1 MMNCANATSL
11 TEIKLARRAARDVLR
26 DGEALRRNVR
36 AGTARSA
43 ALLGALAALLATPAL
58 AQDPV
63 ADFYKGKQVSIIIG
77 SSAGG
82 GYDTYARL
90 IGRHLGKHIPGNPVV
105 VPSNMPGAASNI
117 AAAYVYNVAPKDG
130 TVIGAVQTAAVLDPL
145 FADKARLKHDSS
157 KFIYLGSATVDYY
170 VCVIRADADVKDFKD
185 AQSHE
190 VIMGASAPGT
200 STRDFPAL
208 LNNAAGAKFR
218 IVSGYPGTREITLAI
233 EKGEVQGVCGF
244 SWSSLSAQHPDW
256 LAKGFIRVLVQEN
269 EKGHPEVNKL
279 GVPHATDFART
290 PQDRQIMD
298 LIYSSEIFGR
308 PYVLPPGLPAERV
321 AVLRKA
327 FLATLHDPD
336 LQAEGQKLGLDL
348 DPISGEELQ
357 TIAAKMYATP
367 PEVVERAK
375 QAVVYR
381 AP

>member
-1 MMNCANATSL
+1 MMKISDKITAW
-11 TEIKLARRAARDVLR
+11 ARRVPRLCPPYVI
-26 DGEALRRNVR
+26 
-36 AGTARSA
+36 A
-43 ALLGALAALLATPAL
+43 ALAITGAH

-63 ADFYKGKQVSIIIG
+63 ADFYKGKQVNIFIG

-90 IGRHLGKHIPGNPVV
+90 IGRHLGKHIPGNPVI

-130 TVIGAVQTAAVLDPL
+130 TAIGAVQTAAVLDPL

-170 VCVIRADADVKDFKD
+170 VCIIRGDAAVKEFKD
-185 AQSHE
+185 ALTHE
-190 VIMGASAPGT
+190 VIMGASQPGT
-200 STRDFPAL
+200 STHDFPAL
-208 LNNAAGAKFR
+208 LDNAAGAKFR
-218 IVSGYPGTREITLAI
+218 IVSGYKGTREITLAI
-233 EKGEVQGVCGF
+233 EKGEVQGLCGF

-256 LAKGFIRVLVQEN
+256 LKSGFIRVLVQEN
-269 EKGHPEVNKL
+269 EKGHPDANKL
-279 GVPHATDFART
+279 GVPHATDFAKS

-308 PYVLPPGLPAERV
+308 PYVLPPGVPADRV
-321 AVLRKA
+321 AALRKA
-327 FLATLHDPD
+327 FLDTLHDPE
-336 LQAEGQKLGLDL
+336 LLAEGQKLGLDL

-367 PEVVERAK
+367 PDVVERAR
-375 QAVVYR
+375 QAVAVK

>member
-1 MMNCANATSL
+1 
-11 TEIKLARRAARDVLR
+11 
-26 DGEALRRNVR
+26 
-36 AGTARSA
+36 
-43 ALLGALAALLATPAL
+43 
-58 AQDPV
+58 
-63 ADFYKGKQVSIIIG
+63 
-77 SSAGG
+77 
-82 GYDTYARL
+82 
-90 IGRHLGKHIPGNPVV
+90 
-105 VPSNMPGAASNI
+105 MPGAGSNI

-170 VCVIRADADVKDFKD
+170 VCVIRADAAVKEFKD
-185 AQSHE
+185 ALTQE

-244 SWSSLSAQHPDW
+244 SWSSLSVQHPDW
-256 LAKGFIRVLVQEN
+256 LKNGFIRVLVQEN
-269 EKGHPEVNKL
+269 AKGHPDVNRM
-279 GVPHATDFART
+279 GVPHATDFAKT
-290 PQDRQIMD
+290 PQDRAIMD

-308 PYVLPPGLPAERV
+308 PYVMPPGVPADRV
-321 AVLRKA
+321 AALRKA
-327 FLATLHDPD
+327 FTDTLHDPE
-336 LQAEGQKLGLDL
+336 LKAEGQKAGLDL

-357 TIAAKMYATP
+357 SIAAKMYATP
-367 PEVVERAK
+367 PDVVERAK
-375 QAVVYR
+375 QAVVYK

>member
-1 MMNCANATSL
+1 MPRCTL
-11 TEIKLARRAARDVLR
+11 WLGFI
-26 DGEALRRNVR
+26 
-36 AGTARSA
+36 A
-43 ALLGALAALLATPAL
+43 ALSTTSAH

-63 ADFYKGKQVSIIIG
+63 AAFYKGKQVNLIVG

-90 IGRHLGKHIPGNPVV
+90 LGRHLGKYIPGNPVI

-117 AAAYVYNVAPKDG
+117 AAAYIYNVAPKDG

-145 FADKARLKHDSS
+145 FAEKARLKHDSS

-170 VCVIRADADVKDFKD
+170 VCVIRADAPVKDFKD
-185 AQSHE
+185 AQTHE
-190 VIMGASAPGT
+190 VIMGASQPGT

-218 IVSGYPGTREITLAI
+218 VVSGYPGTREITLAI

-256 LAKGFIRVLVQEN
+256 LQKGFVRVLVQEN
-269 EKGHPEVNKL
+269 EKGHPDVNRL
-279 GVPHATDFART
+279 GVPHATDFAKS

-308 PYVLPPGLPAERV
+308 PYVLPPGVPADRV
-321 AVLRKA
+321 AALRKA
-327 FLATLHDPD
+327 FLDTLRDPD
-336 LQAEGQKLGLDL
+336 LLAEGQKLGLDL

-357 TIAAKMYATP
+357 AIAAKMYATP
-367 PEVVERAK
+367 PDVVESAK
-375 QAVVYR
+375 QAVVYK

>member
-1 MMNCANATSL
+1 M
-11 TEIKLARRAARDVLR
+11 
-26 DGEALRRNVR
+26 
-36 AGTARSA
+36 
-43 ALLGALAALLATPAL
+43 LATH
-58 AQDPV
+58 AQAQNSV
-63 ADFYKGKQVSIIIG
+63 ADFYKGKQISIVVG

-90 IGRHLGKHIPGNPVV
+90 LARHLGKHIPGNPVI

-170 VCVIRADADVKDFKD
+170 VCVIRADAAVKDFKD
-185 AQSHE
+185 AQTRE
-190 VIMGASAPGT
+190 VIMGASQPGT

-244 SWSSLSAQHPDW
+244 SWSSLSVQHPDW
-256 LAKGFIRVLVQEN
+256 LKSGFIRVLVQEN
-269 EKGHPEVNKL
+269 DKGHPDVNRM
-279 GVPHATDFART
+279 GVPHATDFAKT
-290 PQDRQIMD
+290 PQDRAIMD

-308 PYVLPPGLPAERV
+308 PYVMPPGVPADRV
-321 AVLRKA
+321 AALRKA
-327 FLATLHDPD
+327 FIDTLRDPE
-336 LQAEGQKLGLDL
+336 LLAEGQKAGLDL
-348 DPISGEELQ
+348 NPISGEELQ
-357 TIAAKMYATP
+357 SIAAKMYATP
-367 PEVVERAK
+367 ADVVERAK
-375 QAVVYR
+375 QAVIYK

>member
-1 MMNCANATSL
+1 M
-11 TEIKLARRAARDVLR
+11 
-26 DGEALRRNVR
+26 
-36 AGTARSA
+36 
-43 ALLGALAALLATPAL
+43 LATHAQ
-58 AQDPV
+58 AQDSV
-63 ADFYKGKQVSIIIG
+63 AAFYKGKQISIVVG

-90 IGRHLGKHIPGNPVV
+90 LARHLGKHIPGNPVI

-170 VCVIRADADVKDFKD
+170 VCVIRADAAVKDFKD
-185 AQSHE
+185 AQTRE
-190 VIMGASAPGT
+190 VILGASQPGT

-244 SWSSLSAQHPDW
+244 SWSSLSVQHPDW
-256 LAKGFIRVLVQEN
+256 LKKGFIRVLVQEN
-269 EKGHPEVNKL
+269 AKGHPEVNRL
-279 GVPHATDFART
+279 GVPHATDFAKT

-308 PYVLPPGLPAERV
+308 PYVLPPGVPPDRV
-321 AVLRKA
+321 AALRKA
-327 FLATLHDPD
+327 FMDTLRDPE
-336 LQAEGQKLGLDL
+336 LLAEGQKAGLDL

-357 TIAAKMYATP
+357 SIAAKMYATP
-367 PEVVERAK
+367 ADVVERAK
-375 QAVVYR
+375 QAVIYK

>member
-1 MMNCANATSL
+1 MMAAFGKIRTC
-11 TEIKLARRAARDVLR
+11 ARRVPRLCAPYVALVLLC
-26 DGEALRRNVR
+26 AV
-36 AGTARSA
+36 
-43 ALLGALAALLATPAL
+43 PAF

-63 ADFYKGKQVSIIIG
+63 ADFYKGRQISLVIG

-90 IGRHLGKHIPGNPVV
+90 LARHLGRHIPGEPLV
-105 VPSNMPGAASNI
+105 VPTNMPGAASNI
-117 AAAYVYNVAPKDG
+117 AAAFIYNVAPKDG
-130 TVIGAVQTAAVLDPL
+130 TAIGAVQTAAVLDPL

-170 VCVIRADADVKDFKD
+170 ICIVRTDAPVREFKD
-185 AQSHE
+185 ALTRE
-190 VIMGASAPGT
+190 VVMGASAPGT

-208 LNNAAGAKFR
+208 LNNAAGTKFR

-233 EKGEVQGVCGF
+233 EKGEVQGLCGF

-256 LAKGFIRVLVQEN
+256 LKRDFVRVLVQEN
-269 EKGHPEVNKL
+269 AKGHPEVNRM

-290 PQDRQIMD
+290 PQDRQVMD

-308 PYVLPPGLPAERV
+308 PYVLPPGVPAERV
-321 AVLRKA
+321 AALRKA
-327 FLATLHDPD
+327 FMAALRDPE
-336 LQAEGQKLGLDL
+336 LKAEGEKLGLDL

-357 TIAAKMYATP
+357 DIAAKMYATP
-367 PEVVERAK
+367 ADVVERAR
-375 QAVVYR
+375 QAVMYK